1 MKLDEHGLPDESEL
15 TPEILQEFM
24 DVINVVDRFSKKI
37 GCDIN
42 MSCLSSLT
50 PYISIN
56 GNIEANKCGIE
67 QGFWAMYIR
76 NDGSITKTFIH

>member
-15 TPEILQEFM
+15 TPEILHEFL
-24 DVINVVDRFSKKI
+24 DVINIVNRFSEKI

-42 MSCLSSLT
+42 ISCLSSLI

-56 GNIEANKCGIE
+56 GNFEKDLSGHTA
-67 QGFWAMYIR
+67 GFWALYIR
-76 NDGSITKTFIH
+76 ADGSITKTFIH